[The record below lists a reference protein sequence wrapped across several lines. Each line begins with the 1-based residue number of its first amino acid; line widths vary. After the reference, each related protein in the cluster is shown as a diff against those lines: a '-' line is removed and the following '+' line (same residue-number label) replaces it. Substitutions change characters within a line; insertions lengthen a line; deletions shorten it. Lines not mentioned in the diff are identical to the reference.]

1 MIARQLSGDPFSLDI
16 GEPSSLLLL
25 LHNRFSKGNLW
36 SCSQY
41 SSNNAWNVN
50 NNGNVN
56 NNNKYNGLTVVPLA
70 ELNKGVEAKGRFRVP
85 LSHLLDA
92 YAMCVKNKRTTFNAQ
107 KFYVDLEHKIMQ
119 LWRDLNDG
127 AYDIGKSI
135 CFIVNKPVKRE
146 VFAADFRDRIVHD
159 YICARLN
166 PLFEAYLPPNMC
178 SNRLGKGT
186 LYAIQNV
193 AHDIWRVSRG
203 YTRDCWIY
211 KFDLKGFFMSINKP
225 LLNRKI
231 QAFIDERYKGRDI
244 EVLKWLTAKV
254 ILNCPQKKCVMR
266 SPREAWDGL
275 RADKSLFTQ
284 DGDHGMPIGN
294 LPSQLL
300 ANFLLSG
307 VIRFLADNGFPAVT
321 QYVDDFVLVHP
332 SKGEITAFIPRLRA
346 FLMDEYGIMLHDEKT
361 YIQHYR
367 KGVAFVGGI
376 IKPWRIYVSAR
387 TRRKMMAKMAWICR
401 PDNGLTPKDVLASV
415 NSYFGL
421 TRHFSAFKL
430 RLAAAQML
438 FSRFGKAIQFNEHYN
453 KMIIVKSY
461 V

>member
-1 MIARQLSGDPFSLDI
+1 MDALHHLGDFNPAFLGDPD
-16 GEPSSLLLL
+16 SLLLL
-25 LHNRFSKGNLW
+25 FHNGVSEGNLW

-41 SSNNAWNVN
+41 SANNAWNVN

-70 ELNKGVEAKGRFRVP
+70 ELNSRAKGRQRIP
-85 LSHLLDA
+85 LSHILDA
-92 YAMCVKNKRTTFNAQ
+92 FDMCVKNKRTTYNAQ

-127 AYDIGKSI
+127 TYEIGKSI

-159 YICARLN
+159 YICARIN

-178 SNRLGKGT
+178 SNRVGKGT

-193 AHDIWRVSRG
+193 AADLWRVSRG

-211 KFDLKGFFMSINKP
+211 KFDLKGFFMSIDKP

-231 QAFIDERYKGRDI
+231 QAFIDERYTGRDI
-244 EVLKWLTAKV
+244 EVLKWLTEKV

-284 DGDHGMPIGN
+284 DDNHGMPIGN

-307 VIRFLADNGFPAVT
+307 VVRFLASNGFPAVT
-321 QYVDDFVLVHP
+321 QYVDDFVLIHP
-332 SKGEITAFIPRLRA
+332 SKGGITAFIPRLRA

-376 IKPWRIYVSAR
+376 IKPWRIYVSQR

-401 PDNGLTPKDVLASV
+401 TEDELRPADVLASV

-421 TRHFSAFKL
+421 TRHFAAFKL
-430 RLAAAQML
+430 RLSAAQML
-438 FSRFGKAIQFNEHYN
+438 FSRFGRAVQFNEHYN